1 MLDKIVSALICRLE
15 LFMAK
20 ISLEIT
26 KINREIKKTS
36 GDEKENTRVI
46 GFVSDYSDD
55 EGDEDYE
62 D

>member
-1 MLDKIVSALICRLE
+1 
-15 LFMAK
+15 MAK

-26 KINREIKKTS
+26 KIKREIKKTS